1 GLAWNGDGLPAEN
14 IGRSIPAGSFEDDFP
29 SGARVPNLLH
39 FEADFFQQRP
49 LRPFACFHETVGL
62 EMGSR
67 FNIQSPSVFFRVV
80 LQVKRKPDHPISFF
94 PVSLAAALLF
104 PRGRILVPAPKT
116 VEDGI

>member
-1 GLAWNGDGLPAEN
+1 
-14 IGRSIPAGSFEDDFP
+14 
-29 SGARVPNLLH
+29 
-39 FEADFFQQRP
+39 
-49 LRPFACFHETVGL
+49 
-62 EMGSR
+62 GSR

-116 VEDGI
+116 VEDGIRFRHEHAVFSGQCLEQTEESLVKKQPANLRIAGEDIYQAALAVAR